1 MVITLLH
8 EVINMVTEDPKNAV
22 SQCLS
27 YVSTPSSSPQTI
39 RKSRPTLDSETAKV
53 HLSLLSL
60 IRSNILQKKS
70 VHFLLCK
77 KHKNLI
83 NTNNS
88 KLFYK

>member
-53 HLSLLSL
+53 HLSLKSHT
-60 IRSNILQKKS
+60 LQYITKKICTFPS
-70 VHFLLCK
+70 CAK
-77 KHKNLI
+77 STKI
-83 NTNNS
+83 
-88 KLFYK
+88 

>member
-39 RKSRPTLDSETAKV
+39 RKSRPILDSETAKV
-53 HLSLLSL
+53 HLSLKSHM
-60 IRSNILQKKS
+60 LQYTTKTICAFPSCAKS
-70 VHFLLCK
+70 TK
-77 KHKNLI
+77 I
-83 NTNNS
+83 
-88 KLFYK
+88 